1 VSNSEAASISARSP
15 RIRSYLSALPIL
27 QTAIYAGS
35 NILVS
40 ALAVISTSLLARNLG
55 ATDFGRY
62 AFAISLMTFT
72 VMFFEFG
79 IALPAARLAAIA
91 SDERE
96 GRSVIGASIIAFVP
110 IGLSYSLT
118 LFGLSFVTDSVFHA
132 HIGDALRIVAP
143 LAFFYPFMGMALQL
157 AQGVDRLHISSVTSA
172 LSQAIFVVFVVIG
185 VTVTSTLAI
194 SAALALRM
202 LAFMIGGFV
211 FVIWIRPV
219 FREIRRYVRLLLRE
233 VRAYGFAVYIGR
245 VLTDATYNMDVLM
258 LAAFANARSVG
269 FYTIAGAIAYAS
281 GLPVMGMA
289 TALFARMTKRARLDR
304 RWLVAAWGVGI
315 PVAIIT
321 WALAEPF
328 LRIVFSPAFAAA
340 SALVLPLALA
350 QMIRGVT
357 TVYNGFL
364 SAHARGRELR
374 NAAVVL
380 TASNIVFNFAL
391 IPPFGASGAAWA
403 SFLALGCN
411 YFAHVIYYRQTV
423 GSEARPAVA

>member
-1 VSNSEAASISARSP
+1 MNSSETVSVSARPP
-15 RIRSYLSALPIL
+15 RLQSYLRALPIL

-40 ALAVISTSLLARNLG
+40 ALAVVSTSLLARNLG

-62 AFAISLMTFT
+62 AFAISLITFT

-79 IALPAARLAAIA
+79 ISLPAARLAATT
-91 SDERE
+91 SDMQDA
-96 GRSVIGASIIAFVP
+96 RSVIGASIVAFVP
-110 IGLSYSLT
+110 IGVAFSLT
-118 LFGLSFVTDSVFHA
+118 LFGLSFVTDSVFQA
-132 HIGDALRIVAP
+132 HIGYALRTVAP
-143 LAFFYPFMGMALQL
+143 LAFFYPFAGMALQL
-157 AQGVDRLHISSVTSA
+157 AQGVDRLHISSVTSV
-172 LSQAIFVVFVVIG
+172 LSQAIFVVLVLVS
-185 VTVTSTLAI
+185 VMVTSALSI

-211 FVIWIRPV
+211 FIVWIRPL

-269 FYTIAGAIAYAS
+269 FYTVAGAIAYAS

-289 TALFARMTKRARLDR
+289 TALFAPMTKRSELDR

-315 PVAIIT
+315 PVAVAA
-321 WALAEPF
+321 WLLAEPF

-357 TVYNGFL
+357 TVYNSFL

-391 IPPFGASGAAWA
+391 IPTFGASGAAWA

-411 YFAHVIYYRQTV
+411 YLAHVFYYRQTAR
-423 GSEARPAVA
+423 SEPTPAVA

>member
-1 VSNSEAASISARSP
+1 VNSLTRSP
-15 RIRSYLSALPIL
+15 RIRSYLNALPIL

-40 ALAVISTSLLARNLG
+40 ALAVVSTSLLARNLG

-62 AFAISLMTFT
+62 AFAISLMTFI
-72 VMFFEFG
+72 VIFFEFG
-79 IALPAARLAAIA
+79 ISLPAARLAAIA

-96 GRSVIGASIIAFVP
+96 ARSMIGASIIAFVP

-132 HIGDALRIVAP
+132 DIGDALRIVAP
-143 LAFFYPFMGMALQL
+143 LAFFYPFAGMALQL
-157 AQGVDRLHISSVTSA
+157 SQGVDRLHISSITSV
-172 LSQAIFVVFVVIG
+172 LSQATFVLFVIVG
-185 VTVTSTLAI
+185 VSVSSSLPIAV
-194 SAALALRM
+194 ALALR
-202 LAFMIGGFV
+202 LFAFLIGACV
-211 FVIWIRPV
+211 FLIWIRPLV
-219 FREIRRYVRLLLRE
+219 REVRRYVRLLLRE

-245 VLTDATYNMDVLM
+245 VLTDATYNMDILM

-269 FYTIAGAIAYAS
+269 YYTIAGAIAYAS

-289 TALFARMTKRARLDR
+289 TALFARMTKRSQLDR

-315 PVAIIT
+315 PVALAA
-321 WALAEPF
+321 WLLAEPF
-328 LRIVFSPAFAAA
+328 LRIVFSPAFVAA

-357 TVYNGFL
+357 TVYNSFL

-391 IPPFGASGAAWA
+391 IPTFGASGAAWA

-411 YFAHVIYYRQTV
+411 YLAHVFYYRQTV
-423 GSEARPAVA
+423 RSEPRPAVV